1 MGCRIPLIVL
11 LAALWSA
18 DATAE
23 QWQVVLL
30 KPTGCAACT
39 FVEEMLKR
47 SGQLREVVLEDGAGG
62 QVGAQIVRRAGSD
75 LEVQESREL
84 AALPYYDADTWRR
97 QAEARSAQVL
107 LKRDGVV
114 VAAGDI
120 GDSADLRSVR
130 LPPEITTPDLGRDP
144 GAVRAAH
151 STFVSQQL
159 LRSWNLDWF
168 YRLAKDPQ
176 LARTRS
182 DDAWIASATDTLPAP
197 LEPANALVIST
208 ASGAA
213 DNEIFNALRIE
224 EIRTSLTQWLGV
236 DAAQIRVFY
245 GDGNERGANAL
256 EVRDGRIGLV
266 RRSVAGAMPF
276 TPDAALR
283 IFQSIRARPGSR
295 NLMVL
300 VGHGNPEG
308 AGMWSS
314 ATALSPRTLRALHEH
329 GGGDD
334 VLVSGNCYGGIMA
347 RAMSC
352 GFFGARPDI
361 VATGCQ
367 ADAAEVAQSRDYLH
381 MFFSSLAPD
390 TRHLVDTDGNG
401 TISFAEA
408 HWYASIEGDQR
419 NVTYTSLDALADQ
432 WFEDHA
438 SAPRSLAVREIRALA
453 VHADPAESQALE
465 RLLAGHEPDLPI
477 SLADLAGQSQQWIP
491 GRAMP
496 RAMLGQLARRLLYLA
511 GAGAADPAAATLRS
525 CENRS
530 IGEFLAR

>member
-1 MGCRIPLIVL
+1 MGCRIRVIVL
-11 LAALWSA
+11 LAALWSVN
-18 DATAE
+18 ATAG

-30 KPTGCAACT
+30 KPPGCAPCA
-39 FVEEMLKR
+39 FVEELLKR
-47 SGQLREVVLEDGAGG
+47 SGQLREAVLEDGAGG
-62 QVGAQIVRRAGSD
+62 QVTAQILRRASSD
-75 LEVQESREL
+75 LEEQESREL
-84 AALPYYDADTWRR
+84 AALPYFEADTWRR
-97 QAEARSAQVL
+97 QAEARAAQVL

-114 VAAGDI
+114 VAAGEI

-144 GAVRAAH
+144 GAVRAAQ
-151 STFVSQQL
+151 SAFVSQQL
-159 LRSWNLDWF
+159 LRSWNLNWF
-168 YRLAKDPQ
+168 YRLAQDPQ
-176 LARTRS
+176 LARARS
-182 DDAWIASATDTLPAP
+182 DAAWIASTTDTLPAP
-197 LEPANALVIST
+197 LEAANVLLAST

-224 EIRTSLTQWLGV
+224 EIRTALTQWLGV

-256 EVRDGRIGLV
+256 EVRDGRVGLV
-266 RRSVAGAMPF
+266 RRSVAGATPF

-283 IFQSIRARPGSR
+283 VFQSIRAKPASR

-347 RAMSC
+347 RTMSC

-401 TISFAEA
+401 AVSFAEA
-408 HWYASIEGDQR
+408 HWHASIEGDQR
-419 NVTYTSLDALADQ
+419 NVTYTSLDALADD
-432 WFEDHA
+432 WFEAHPA
-438 SAPRSLAVREIRALA
+438 APRALTVREIRALA
-453 VHADPAESQALE
+453 AHADPAETQALE

-477 SLADLAGQSQQWIP
+477 SLADLAGQSQRWIP

-496 RAMLGQLARRLLYLA
+496 RAQLGQLARRLLYLA
-511 GAGAADPAAATLRS
+511 DAGAAEPAAAALRS

-530 IGEFLAR
+530 VAEFLTR